1 MSQRQHQRGGGGGY
15 SEVKVKGMIERFL
28 GAPNFPF
35 WDNFLGQENL
45 ASKLLV
51 FLGLSIDFL
60 VQSKESED
68 WCCNVGVC
76 WLQRSRPPSEEK
88 TDNSD
93 GLMKRQ
99 S

>member
-1 MSQRQHQRGGGGGY
+1 MSQRQHQRGEGGGVGVGY

-45 ASKLLV
+45 ASKL
-51 FLGLSIDFL
+51 GLSMDFL

-76 WLQRSRPPSEEK
+76 WLQRSTPPSEEK

>member
-1 MSQRQHQRGGGGGY
+1 MSQRQHQRGEGGGY

-35 WDNFLGQENL
+35 WDNFLGQEKL
-45 ASKLLV
+45 ASKL
-51 FLGLSIDFL
+51 GLSMDFL